1 MGTGETL
8 SFEAFRNNSGEYWC
22 LADNGLNST
31 DNASAFLDVQCKY
44 ENNMYCRLSLNVDN
58 TSFRAVFN

>member
-22 LADNGLNST
+22 LADNGLSST
-31 DNASAFLDVQCKY
+31 VNASAFLDVQCKY
-44 ENNMYCRLSLNVDN
+44 ENNMCCRLSLNVD
-58 TSFRAVFN
+58 FL